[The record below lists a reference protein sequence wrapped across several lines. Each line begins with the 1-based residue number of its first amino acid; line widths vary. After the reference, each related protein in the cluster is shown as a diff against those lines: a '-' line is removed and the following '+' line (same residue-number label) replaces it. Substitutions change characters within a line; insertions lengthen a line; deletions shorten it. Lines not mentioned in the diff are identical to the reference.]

1 MESDKISCVH
11 CKSSQRLVISEQGCS
26 IQGCLDTPGSLNH
39 WFSIVYWRISINIYY
54 AMKWKIKYFSTAPIT
69 RFFVDLLSTIRTLYI
84 LYKYMYVLCILS
96 FFLLS
101 ISWMLAGQHDVVPMP
116 KSWNIFLHLYVV
128 CISLQYVPFEIYF
141 YIYLIV
147 LYVILNIK
155 LPLVF
160 IKVCIWG
167 SWLFSVFYCKLAL
180 HIDMIFPLW

>member
-1 MESDKISCVH
+1 MYCVFY
-11 CKSSQRLVISEQGCS
+11 
-26 IQGCLDTPGSLNH
+26 P
-39 WFSIVYWRISINIYY
+39 
-54 AMKWKIKYFSTAPIT
+54 
-69 RFFVDLLSTIRTLYI
+69 FFVEYI
-84 LYKYMYVLCILS
+84 LDACWS
-96 FFLLS
+96 T
-101 ISWMLAGQHDVVPMP
+101 HNVVPMP

-180 HIDMIFPLW
+180 HINMIFLFLWTSRKKYLPNKKSQTCIFLFICSFYSLGKRNHKSFFEQRCICSYKLIKA

>member
-96 FFLLS
+96 FFVEYILDACWSTWCRTDAQVLEYFS
-101 ISWMLAGQHDVVPMP
+101 TLVRSVYKFTICSL
-116 KSWNIFLHLYVV
+116 WNIFLYIFD
-128 CISLQYVPFEIYF
+128 CIICDIEY
-141 YIYLIV
+141 
-147 LYVILNIK
+147 
-155 LPLVF
+155 
-160 IKVCIWG
+160 
-167 SWLFSVFYCKLAL
+167 
-180 HIDMIFPLW
+180 

>member
-1 MESDKISCVH
+1 MYCVFY
-11 CKSSQRLVISEQGCS
+11 
-26 IQGCLDTPGSLNH
+26 P
-39 WFSIVYWRISINIYY
+39 
-54 AMKWKIKYFSTAPIT
+54 
-69 RFFVDLLSTIRTLYI
+69 FFVEYI
-84 LYKYMYVLCILS
+84 LDACWS
-96 FFLLS
+96 T
-101 ISWMLAGQHDVVPMP
+101 HNVVPMP

-180 HIDMIFPLW
+180 HINMIFPFLWTSRKKIFAKQIITDMYISFHLLILFSREKKSQIFFWTTLYMFLQTYQSIIIWIFPCNNCNQISSTLFLCIFRSGSRHIIVEILLLYI